1 MLRSSFTFTS
11 RKVQKWD
18 VPWACL
24 SQKDACPSSP
34 ERHVQRH
41 GALSNGV
48 AAFYRVR
55 RAWEAGWKGLNV
67 RVKEWGA
74 FAGKTS
80 QQGIPCGRMW
90 SLSSQP
96 LFVSI
101 RCLFLLVMG
110 ETHWVRQGRRCGEQR
125 GHFQSLKTR
134 IKKSLWPKRWNELGD
149 WD

>member
-1 MLRSSFTFTS
+1 MYKGRGTEQ
-11 RKVQKWD
+11 RGG
-18 VPWACL
+18 CI
-24 SQKDACPSSP
+24 SQ
-34 ERHVQRH
+34 
-41 GALSNGV
+41 G
-48 AAFYRVR
+48 
-55 RAWEAGWKGLNV
+55 EAGLGGWLERSQCPGEGVGSLC
-67 RVKEWGA
+67 REDFSRGA